1 MSCPYCLAYA
11 PGSVSKGPSGGARQP
26 RQLEQSRTLV
36 KAYWEFK
43 EGDHW
48 RGFSPNVSV
57 YNVEYTT
64 LLEEGQRES
73 KRIRRVGVTADDNG
87 GHDKAY
93 CTVDPA
99 LWRDMQNK
107 LQSFR
112 EEQEWLLRLLRSD
125 QDGATVSDMK
135 KDGFYGTLAEDC
147 RARQINLNLALCQ
160 EVGRLWQRAGR
171 QAAELEELRSQAQ
184 RSSEL
189 LERLRSAVL
198 PGRLVRGSNVLGV
211 AAAVETDMVQILQD
225 QGLGSRL
232 AGCAEDVD
240 ADLHVSVLRADGKSS
255 PFSVGDV
262 VRACEHDS
270 FAGVEDGPAA
280 GTLGIVMRVC
290 EDLAAEMNSISV
302 RFPDATGAATGFR
315 DVRYTQGQAME
326 QLERDEALDRIRP
339 GVAVRLRPS
348 AAGRRKHETGVVF
361 SLHGNGMAVVDF
373 LGNWGYECPTFD
385 LEVDPC
391 AMEVEIISALS
402 ECLTWEELFNV
413 SNHLT
418 LDGPRGESY
427 GFLCRSQSDRS
438 AQWVVLAAI
447 SIPTGSRVTTGASL
461 LLSTLLVSWQISSM
475 GWTVQRIPTSCGLG
489 GTRS

>member
-11 PGSVSKGPSGGARQP
+11 PASASKGPSSGARQP

-36 KAYWEFK
+36 KAYWEFE

-48 RGFSPNVSV
+48 LGFSPKVSFLLEAAYQNWLQNPSEV
-57 YNVEYTT
+57 RSQIHGKDFLYNVDYTT
-64 LLEEGQRES
+64 LLEEGQRQS
-73 KRIRRVGVTADDNG
+73 QRIRRVGVTADDNG

-99 LWRDMQNK
+99 LWRDMQSK

-112 EEQEWLLRLLRSD
+112 EEQEWLLRLLRSN
-125 QDGATVSDMK
+125 QDGATVPDMK
-135 KDGFYGTLAEDC
+135 KDGFYGTLAE
-147 RARQINLNLALCQ
+147 

-198 PGRLVRGSNVLGV
+198 PGRLVCGSNVLGV

-225 QGLGSRL
+225 QGHDRHWVVPKEEVRRARLGLL
-232 AGCAEDVD
+232 ARPGSKVFYPHGGHLLEGVVSVGSATPLDAIKGQRADVD
-240 ADLHVSVLRADGKSS
+240 ADLHVSVLRADGKSCRMPLAVLKPRGDGGS

-280 GTLGIVMRVC
+280 GTLGIVMQVC

-302 RFPDATGAATGFR
+302 RFPDATATVATGFR
-315 DVRYTQGQAME
+315 DVNYTEGQAME
-326 QLERDEALDRIRP
+326 QLQLDQAR
-339 GVAVRLRPS
+339 GARLDSQCGSMLHADDCRG
-348 AAGRRKHETGVVF
+348 GRRRRRRSRTTTTTTTTTTNVELEMSET
-361 SLHGNGMAVVDF
+361 
-373 LGNWGYECPTFD
+373 
-385 LEVDPC
+385 EV
-391 AMEVEIISALS
+391 M
-402 ECLTWEELFNV
+402 LF
-413 SNHLT
+413 
-418 LDGPRGESY
+418 
-427 GFLCRSQSDRS
+427 
-438 AQWVVLAAI
+438 
-447 SIPTGSRVTTGASL
+447 
-461 LLSTLLVSWQISSM
+461 
-475 GWTVQRIPTSCGLG
+475 TSCRKPCIMTCGI
-489 GTRS
+489 